1 MALFTV
7 LSAEDLATLDEGSA
21 LLAER
26 PNPKLRLLFKDRL
39 LGIRNRFLRS
49 DELVEPWSE
58 PDSPALEDTGIFPLL
73 EVVS

>member
-1 MALFTV
+1 MARFAV

-49 DELVEPWSE
+49 DELVEP
-58 PDSPALEDTGIFPLL
+58 
-73 EVVS
+73 

>member
-1 MALFTV
+1 MATEDEDGTPGGVPGVGFDMALFTV

-49 DELVEPWSE
+49 DELVEP
-58 PDSPALEDTGIFPLL
+58 
-73 EVVS
+73 